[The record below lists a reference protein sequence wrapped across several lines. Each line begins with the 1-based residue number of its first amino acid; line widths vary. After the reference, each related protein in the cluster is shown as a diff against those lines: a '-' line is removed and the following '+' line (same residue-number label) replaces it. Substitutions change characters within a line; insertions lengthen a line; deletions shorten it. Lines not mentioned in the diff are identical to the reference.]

1 MSIESVAAKSLAA
14 TGPFAELIDGFS
26 PRVEQQEMAALIEEV
41 IDNRDVLVCEA
52 GTGTG
57 KTFAY
62 LVPALQSGLKT
73 IISTATKTL
82 QDQLYYQDLP
92 IVREALGV
100 SIESGLLK
108 GRQNYLCLLR
118 LERAQENLGLNTQHH
133 VLLDR
138 LTRWSSSTVSGDLE
152 EVHEFEEDMELRYA
166 VTSTTD
172 NCLGQE
178 CPFFE
183 SCFVVRARRIAAGA
197 DIVIVNH
204 HLLFADMVLR
214 ETGFAELLPS
224 AEVIILDEAHKI
236 PDIASVFFS
245 RSVSGQQI
253 SNLCRD
259 VLSAIPVEAPDT
271 PALKEAV
278 TALEMARE
286 AFRRECGDEPR
297 RSEWDTLQDSSNFV
311 DHLRS
316 LGLTLVALNDCLDL
330 SSERGPS
337 LSNCH
342 ERAQNLSNHFQVF
355 EYETEREHVRWLE
368 STPRGFVLHDTPISV
383 AGEFSQR
390 VQETGASWILT
401 SATLAVEGHF
411 EHFTDTLGIKNARE
425 CLWQS
430 PFNYRSQSLFYVPSL
445 ECEPRSPEFEH
456 ELVQAV
462 LPILESSRGRAF
474 FLFTSYRALHICAD
488 LLRDLTPFPL
498 LVQGESPRSTLLSDF
513 KSLDNAVLLGTATFW
528 EGVDVRGEQLSC
540 VIIDKLPFG
549 VPNDPVTK
557 ARMAAISE
565 EGGNPFTQLQLPA
578 AITALNQ
585 GAGRLIRDVTD
596 RGVLVL
602 GDVRIL
608 RRSYGRSF
616 INSLPPMPLTCEL
629 ADVEAFF
636 SSVRNNPA

>member
-14 TGPFAELIDGFS
+14 AGPFSKLVDGFS
-26 PRVEQQEMAALIEEV
+26 PRAEQQEMATLIDEV
-41 IDNRDVLVCEA
+41 IGNREVLVCEA

-82 QDQLYYQDLP
+82 QDQLYYRDLP
-92 IVREALGV
+92 LVCEALGI
-100 SIESGLLK
+100 SIERGLLK

-118 LERAQENLGLNTQHH
+118 LERAQRNRGLNTQHIAM
-133 VLLDR
+133 LER
-138 LTRWSSSTVSGDLE
+138 LAQWSSLTDSGDLE

-183 SCFVVRARRIAAGA
+183 PCFVVRARRTAAGA
-197 DIVIVNH
+197 DVVIVNH
-204 HLLFADMVLR
+204 HLLFADMILR

-224 AEVIILDEAHKI
+224 AEVVILDEAHKV

-245 RSVSGQQI
+245 RSVSAQQI

-259 VLSAIPVEAPDT
+259 VWSAIPIEAPDT
-271 PALKEAV
+271 PALKETV
-278 TALEMARE
+278 SALEIAKE
-286 AFRRECGDEPR
+286 AFRRACGSEPH
-297 RSEWDTLQDSSNFV
+297 RSDWDTALEKPTFGED
-311 DHLRS
+311 LRS
-316 LGLTLVALNDCLDL
+316 LGLALIALVDCLDA
-330 SSERGPS
+330 SSGRGPS

-342 ERAQNLSNHFQVF
+342 GRAQELCERFQVF

-368 STPRGFVLHDTPISV
+368 STSRGFVLHDTPISV
-383 AGEFSQR
+383 ANVFSQR
-390 VQETGASWILT
+390 IEETGAAWILT

-411 EHFTDTLGIKNARE
+411 EHFRNMLGITNARE
-425 CLWQS
+425 GLWRS
-430 PFNYRSQSLFYVPSL
+430 PFDYRSQSLFYVPTL
-445 ECEPRSPEFEH
+445 ESEPRSPEFEH
-456 ELVQAV
+456 ELVRAV

-474 FLFTSYRALHICAD
+474 FLFTSYRSLNICAG
-488 LLRDLTPFPL
+488 LLRDLSPFPL
-498 LVQGESPRSTLLSDF
+498 LVQGESPRSALLSDF
-513 KSLDNAVLLGTATFW
+513 QSLDNAVLLGTATFW
-528 EGVDVRGEQLSC
+528 EGVDVRGEKLSC

-549 VPNDPVTK
+549 VPSDPVTK

-565 EGGNPFTQLQLPA
+565 DGGNPFTLLQLPA
-578 AITALNQ
+578 AITAMKQ

-596 RGVLVL
+596 RGVLVI
-602 GDVRIL
+602 GDRRIL

-629 ADVEAFF
+629 GDVQAFF
-636 SSVRNNPA
+636 DSTRNIST